1 MLIKEEIKGRDLSG
15 QSFETM
21 GGRFQNCT
29 LEGCTITLK
38 GRSNVFD
45 NCNLK
50 GANFSGKGLM
60 VLTNSVADDIIVE
73 SSSLESIHVTCYS
86 GSIVKG
92 RFVDVLVKDRIIG
105 DASDS
110 IWTNCDFNK
119 AYTSAAKWD
128 GADLT
133 TCRNIRDKNN
143 MSGALFT
150 WSPRG
155 FEPFTA
161 TLEEYSKWKI
171 KMKEKRE
178 ERIKELRLQKEREEE
193 ERRREVAR
201 QIEEERKEKERLE
214 EEVEGLKT
222 KISAIMD
229 ELSLLVERL
238 PHDKTLMRRV
248 NSVHS
253 SIPNEDR
260 YGTSL
265 KGTSEFLK
273 DLRATYEKVS
283 ELKSNVKDKIE
294 EADRLEQEGMSL
306 VYSTLKELVSES
318 KKSLTTKEVTQLLT
332 RAYELSS
339 ILETL
344 TNHPQHAQMVRAQNK
359 VIRHIRSQY
368 SWFAKAQMPRTIW
381 NDFKV
386 EVKDY
391 LKEVGLMKKGS
402 LSRSTKI
409 KIARA
414 LCDDLHEEIKS
425 LKDDL

>member
-1 MLIKEEIKGRDLSG
+1 MLIKDNIKDRDLSG
-15 QSFETM
+15 QSFDTM
-21 GGRFQNCT
+21 GGGFSNCS

-38 GRSNVFD
+38 GRSNVFE

-50 GANFSGKGLM
+50 GAKFSGKGLM
-60 VLTNSVADDIIVE
+60 VLTNSVADNIIVE

-150 WSPRG
+150 WNPRG
-155 FEPFTA
+155 FDPFKA
-161 TLEEYSKWKI
+161 TPEEYAKWKVE
-171 KMKEKRE
+171 MKEKRE
-178 ERIKELRLQKEREEE
+178 KRIEELRLQKEREEEELRLQKEREEE
-193 ERRREVAR
+193 ERRNIAR
-201 QIEEERKEKERLE
+201 KIEEEREREAQRLE
-214 EEVEGLKT
+214 
-222 KISAIMD
+222 
-229 ELSLLVERL
+229 R
-238 PHDKTLMRRV
+238 
-248 NSVHS
+248 
-253 SIPNEDR
+253 
-260 YGTSL
+260 
-265 KGTSEFLK
+265 
-273 DLRATYEKVS
+273 
-283 ELKSNVKDKIE
+283 
-294 EADRLEQEGMSL
+294 EGMGL
-306 VYSTLKELVSES
+306 VYSTLKELVRES
-318 KKSLTTKEVTQLLT
+318 KKDLTTKEVTQLLT
-332 RAYELSS
+332 RAYELST

-344 TNHPQHAQMVRAQNK
+344 TNHPQYTQMVRAQNK

-402 LSRSTKI
+402 LSRSSKI

-414 LCDDLHEEIKS
+414 LCDELHEEIKS